1 MHVPSVATRA
11 CVPSHDAGGLRD
23 RPRRWGSAGPCRGPG
38 SAFAIEALQAGT
50 AQMQRAST
58 ALKKTS
64 RRFVSRLPT

>member
-1 MHVPSVATRA
+1 MHVPSVVTRA
-11 CVPSHDAGGLRD
+11 SYLRTMPAGCAIAVAGGAPPVR
-23 RPRRWGSAGPCRGPG
+23 AAGPG